1 MRSTWKTSLTAVRES
16 FAALRSFQNS
26 NDSEI
31 QLSSNKNLGEFL
43 SLQMMWPML
52 ILFAAKRV
60 VVCAS
65 LCNQHR
71 NLEVVARVIAAR
83 RWIGKVAAQTRRWR
97 KTNIQRDK
105 KKQKK
110 QTRRKQCQ
118 RHKRH
123 QDWVLSLNTNHHQIR
138 GPSKA
143 NLCSDWVK
151 AESTHVCLNTYLQ
164 QILIYEKHG
173 MLQKWCSQLKP
184 ILWHTHCKL
193 NKNKTIWV
201 YWGLCTK
208 HGFLVTERV
217 NFKSLP
223 IFSFTIL
230 IKHRPKGTSHMLEKG
245 TLSTPSSNNFLIF
258 FTFYF
263 FIRKHLLIK
272 TVNIFESA
280 VVTKPNHFPVTIL
293 LSRSFPSLSALFA
306 THMPKKRCQTLV
318 CWEGSLLFD
327 RFGLHTMLPLFKL
340 QSPEVGWVR
349 RNAVC

>member
-1 MRSTWKTSLTAVRES
+1 MSQSLSSFAKHNFSQELETEKALLLTTKGDKSAFQRPKGVFVVILRVVIGLWKWFQIFLLGNWLFRECRKPISLLKLIVCLKDAFTSDTSSFEMRSTWKTSLTAVRES

-118 RHKRH
+118 RHNRH
-123 QDWVLSLNTNHHQIR
+123 
-138 GPSKA
+138 
-143 NLCSDWVK
+143 
-151 AESTHVCLNTYLQ
+151 
-164 QILIYEKHG
+164 
-173 MLQKWCSQLKP
+173 
-184 ILWHTHCKL
+184 
-193 NKNKTIWV
+193 
-201 YWGLCTK
+201 
-208 HGFLVTERV
+208 RV
-217 NFKSLP
+217 E
-223 IFSFTIL
+223 FS
-230 IKHRPKGTSHMLEKG
+230 H
-245 TLSTPSSNNFLIF
+245 
-258 FTFYF
+258 
-263 FIRKHLLIK
+263 
-272 TVNIFESA
+272 
-280 VVTKPNHFPVTIL
+280 
-293 LSRSFPSLSALFA
+293 
-306 THMPKKRCQTLV
+306 
-318 CWEGSLLFD
+318 
-327 RFGLHTMLPLFKL
+327 
-340 QSPEVGWVR
+340 
-349 RNAVC
+349 